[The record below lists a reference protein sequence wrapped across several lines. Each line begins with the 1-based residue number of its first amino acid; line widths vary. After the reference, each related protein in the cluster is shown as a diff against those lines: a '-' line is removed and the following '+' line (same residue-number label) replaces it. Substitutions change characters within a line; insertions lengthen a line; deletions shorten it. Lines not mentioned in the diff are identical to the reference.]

1 MSDIV
6 KLTSNGCQV
15 GCVED
20 QVRVQTA
27 ETPSPLMLLHPKV
40 RGANAPD
47 QGAAVTTG
55 FGI

>member
-1 MSDIV
+1 M
-6 KLTSNGCQV
+6 K
-15 GCVED
+15 
-20 QVRVQTA
+20 VQTA
-27 ETPSPLMLLHPKV
+27 DTLSPLMLLHPKV